1 MAPPTVGK
9 QVFLR
14 VTTATTTV
22 MRGMTSEDTTGQKAA
37 DGRKKSPAT
46 PVKKQTLTI
55 LAKGKKKIGKGLPM
69 QPSRQDGATW
79 GRRER
84 TYTKATVFVPA
95 TAGLFL
101 PPKADFLYLRI
112 FSLPTGRRGWGW
124 RRMSES
130 VLSTTLPTATNAK
143 GAALKSRKS
152 FCIYI
157 KLIMHT
163 TTAGDTS
170 SPLWMVRTLDNSVGV
185 AAACGL
191 LVCSCFCT
199 GDSRTFSTAKGG
211 LFVFADFQPADRQA
225 RMGMAAN
232 VRERAL
238 DDIADSHKRKGRSP
252 EKPQIFLYLYHADYA
267 YNNRQRH
274 FFLAF

>member
-1 MAPPTVGK
+1 MVPPTVGK

-55 LAKGKKKIGKGLPM
+55 LAKGKKKIGNGLPM

-79 GRRER
+79 GRRDR

-101 PPKADFLYLRI
+101 PPKADFLFLRL

-130 VLSTTLPTATNAK
+130 VLSTTLPTATNTK
-143 GAALKSRKS
+143 GAALKRRKS

-157 KLIMHT
+157 TLIMHT
-163 TTAGDTS
+163 TTVGDTS
-170 SPLWMVRTLDNSVGV
+170 SPLWIVRTLDNSVGV
-185 AAACGL
+185 AAAYRL
-191 LVCSCFCT
+191 PIYSCFCT
-199 GDSRTFSTAKGG
+199 GDSRTFFYRQRRTFCICGFSAC
-211 LFVFADFQPADRQA
+211 RQA
-225 RMGMAAN
+225 GAD
-232 VRERAL
+232 EGGGECPRAC
-238 DDIADSHKRKGRSP
+238 SRRHC
-252 EKPQIFLYLYHADYA
+252 
-267 YNNRQRH
+267 RQPHTQR
-274 FFLAF
+274 AQP

>member
-22 MRGMTSEDTTGQKAA
+22 MRSMTSEDTTGKKAA

-101 PPKADFLYLRI
+101 PPKADFLYLRL
-112 FSLPTGRRGWGW
+112 FSLPPGRRGWGC
-124 RRMSES
+124 REISES
-130 VLSTTLPTATNAK
+130 SLSRYLPT
-143 GAALKSRKS
+143 
-152 FCIYI
+152 
-157 KLIMHT
+157 HT
-163 TTAGDTS
+163 DA
-170 SPLWMVRTLDNSVGV
+170 
-185 AAACGL
+185 
-191 LVCSCFCT
+191 
-199 GDSRTFSTAKGG
+199 
-211 LFVFADFQPADRQA
+211 
-225 RMGMAAN
+225 
-232 VRERAL
+232 
-238 DDIADSHKRKGRSP
+238 
-252 EKPQIFLYLYHADYA
+252 
-267 YNNRQRH
+267 
-274 FFLAF
+274 

>member
-55 LAKGKKKIGKGLPM
+55 LAKGKKKIGNGLPM
-69 QPSRQDGATW
+69 QPSRQDDATR
-79 GRRER
+79 GRREK

-101 PPKADFLYLRI
+101 PPKADFLFLRL

-124 RRMSES
+124 RRMYES
-130 VLSTTLPTATNAK
+130 ALATTLPTATNAK
-143 GAALKSRKS
+143 GAARKSHKS

-157 KLIMHT
+157 TLIMHT
-163 TTAGDTS
+163 TTANYTFFLPFRLTMS
-170 SPLWMVRTLDNSVGV
+170 IIIRTLTAVYAKRYNKTEWNDSLMTKEHVTDY
-185 AAACGL
+185 L
-191 LVCSCFCT
+191 LS
-199 GDSRTFSTAKGG
+199 
-211 LFVFADFQPADRQA
+211 
-225 RMGMAAN
+225 MAAN
-232 VRERAL
+232 EM
-238 DDIADSHKRKGRSP
+238 RS
-252 EKPQIFLYLYHADYA
+252 EMVAI
-267 YNNRQRH
+267 RMR
-274 FFLAF
+274 

>member
-14 VTTATTTV
+14 VATATTTV

-46 PVKKQTLTI
+46 PVKKQTLI
-55 LAKGKKKIGKGLPM
+55 VLAKGKKQIGNGLPM

-84 TYTKATVFVPA
+84 TYTKAAVFVPA

-101 PPKADFLYLRI
+101 PPKADFLFLRL

-130 VLSTTLPTATNAK
+130 VLSTILPTATYAK

-157 KLIMHT
+157 TLPRQEEAAGATFFLPFRLTMSIIM
-163 TTAGDTS
+163 
-170 SPLWMVRTLDNSVGV
+170 RTLTPVYTIRYDKTKWNDSLMTKEHVTDYLFSMV
-185 AAACGL
+185 A
-191 LVCSCFCT
+191 
-199 GDSRTFSTAKGG
+199 
-211 LFVFADFQPADRQA
+211 
-225 RMGMAAN
+225 N
-232 VRERAL
+232 
-238 DDIADSHKRKGRSP
+238 
-252 EKPQIFLYLYHADYA
+252 
-267 YNNRQRH
+267 
-274 FFLAF
+274 

>member
-46 PVKKQTLTI
+46 PVKKQTLI
-55 LAKGKKKIGKGLPM
+55 VLAKGKKQIGNGLPM

-84 TYTKATVFVPA
+84 TYKKAAVFVPA

-101 PPKADFLYLRI
+101 PPKADFLFLRL
-112 FSLPTGRRGWGW
+112 FSLSTGRRGWGW

-130 VLSTTLPTATNAK
+130 VLSTTLQTATNAK
-143 GAALKSRKS
+143 GAARKSRKS
-152 FCIYI
+152 FCISI
-157 KLIMHT
+157 TLIMHT
-163 TTAGDTS
+163 TTAGDTFFLPFRLTMS
-170 SPLWMVRTLDNSVGV
+170 IIMRTLTPVYTIRYDK
-185 AAACGL
+185 
-191 LVCSCFCT
+191 T
-199 GDSRTFSTAKGG
+199 K
-211 LFVFADFQPADRQA
+211 
-225 RMGMAAN
+225 
-232 VRERAL
+232 
-238 DDIADSHKRKGRSP
+238 
-252 EKPQIFLYLYHADYA
+252 
-267 YNNRQRH
+267 
-274 FFLAF
+274 

>member
-14 VTTATTTV
+14 VATATTTV
-22 MRGMTSEDTTGQKAA
+22 MRGMTSEDNTGQKAA
-37 DGRKKSPAT
+37 VGRKKSPAT
-46 PVKKQTLTI
+46 PVKKQTRTV
-55 LAKGKKKIGKGLPM
+55 LAKGKKKIGNGLPM
-69 QPSRQDGATW
+69 QPSRHDGATW

-84 TYTKATVFVPA
+84 TYTKAAVVVPA

-101 PPKADFLYLRI
+101 PPKADFLFLQL

-130 VLSTTLPTATNAK
+130 VLSTTLPTTTNAK

-163 TTAGDTS
+163 TTANYTFFLPFRLTMS
-170 SPLWMVRTLDNSVGV
+170 IIIRTL
-185 AAACGL
+185 
-191 LVCSCFCT
+191 
-199 GDSRTFSTAKGG
+199 TA
-211 LFVFADFQPADRQA
+211 VYA
-225 RMGMAAN
+225 
-232 VRERAL
+232 
-238 DDIADSHKRKGRSP
+238 KR
-252 EKPQIFLYLYHADYA
+252 
-267 YNNRQRH
+267 YNKTE
-274 FFLAF
+274 